1 MYNHYKVIAPAG
13 VIVRKAPVDDTTSED
28 VLPEGTQF
36 KGRLTED
43 EKFIELLQGGF
54 VTSSEFAVEQ
64 VYLAAKDEESEQ
76 ELEYG

>member
-43 EKFIELLQGGF
+43 EKFIELLEGGY
-54 VTSSEFAVEQ
+54 VTSSEFAVTQ
-64 VYLAAKDEESEQ
+64 VYLATKDSESK
-76 ELEYG
+76 

>member
-64 VYLAAKDEESEQ
+64 VYLAAKEEESE
-76 ELEYG
+76 

>member
-64 VYLAAKDEESEQ
+64 VYLAAKDEESE
-76 ELEYG
+76 

>member
-36 KGRLTED
+36 KGRETTD
-43 EKFIELLQGGF
+43 GKFIELLEGGF

-64 VYLAAKDEESEQ
+64 VYLANKETEAE
-76 ELEYG
+76 

>member
-64 VYLAAKDEESEQ
+64 VYLATKDEESE
-76 ELEYG
+76 

>member
-1 MYNHYKVIAPAG
+1 MYNHYKVVAPAG
-13 VIVRKAPVDDTTSED
+13 VIVRQAPVDDTTSTD

-64 VYLAAKDEESEQ
+64 VYIATKDEESK
-76 ELEYG
+76 

>member
-43 EKFIELLQGGF
+43 EKFIELLEGGY
-54 VTSSEFAVEQ
+54 VTSSEFAVTQ
-64 VYLAAKDEESEQ
+64 VYLATKDSDSK
-76 ELEYG
+76 

>member
-36 KGRLTED
+36 KGHLTED
-43 EKFIELLQGGF
+43 GKFIELLQGGF

-64 VYLAAKDEESEQ
+64 VYLATKDEESN
-76 ELEYG
+76 

>member
-13 VIVRKAPVDDTTSED
+13 VIVRKAPVDDTTSDD

-64 VYLAAKDEESEQ
+64 VYLATKDEVSE
-76 ELEYG
+76 

>member
-28 VLPEGTQF
+28 VLPVGTQF

-64 VYLAAKDEESEQ
+64 VYLATKDEESK
-76 ELEYG
+76 

>member
-1 MYNHYKVIAPAG
+1 MYNHYKVVAPAG

-43 EKFIELLQGGF
+43 GKFIELLQGGF
-54 VTSSEFAVEQ
+54 VSSSEFAVEQ
-64 VYLAAKDEESEQ
+64 VYLATKDEESN
-76 ELEYG
+76 

>member
-36 KGRLTED
+36 KGCETTD
-43 EKFIELLQGGF
+43 GKFIELLEGGF

-64 VYLAAKDEESEQ
+64 VYLANKETEAE
-76 ELEYG
+76 

>member
-36 KGRLTED
+36 KGRETAD
-43 EKFIELLQGGF
+43 GKFIELLQGGF
-54 VTSSEFAVEQ
+54 VANSEFSVEQ
-64 VYLAAKDEESEQ
+64 VYLASKETDVE
-76 ELEYG
+76 

>member
-43 EKFIELLQGGF
+43 EKFIELLKGGF

-64 VYLAAKDEESEQ
+64 FYLAAKDEESE
-76 ELEYG
+76 

>member
-43 EKFIELLQGGF
+43 EKFIELLEGGY
-54 VTSSEFAVEQ
+54 VTSSEFAVTQ
-64 VYLAAKDEESEQ
+64 VYLATKDSESN
-76 ELEYG
+76 

>member
-64 VYLAAKDEESEQ
+64 VYLATKDEESK
-76 ELEYG
+76 

>member
-43 EKFIELLQGGF
+43 AKFIELLEGGY
-54 VTSSEFAVEQ
+54 VTSSEYAVTQ
-64 VYLAAKDEESEQ
+64 VYLATKDSESN
-76 ELEYG
+76 

>member
-64 VYLAAKDEESEQ
+64 VYLATKDEASE
-76 ELEYG
+76 

>member
-54 VTSSEFAVEQ
+54 VSSSEFAVEQ
-64 VYLAAKDEESEQ
+64 VYLATKDEETK
-76 ELEYG
+76 